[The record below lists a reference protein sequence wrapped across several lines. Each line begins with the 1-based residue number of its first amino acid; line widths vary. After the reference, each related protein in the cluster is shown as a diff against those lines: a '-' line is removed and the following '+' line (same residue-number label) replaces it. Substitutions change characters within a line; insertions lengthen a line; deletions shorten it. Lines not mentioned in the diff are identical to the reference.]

1 VKTTRVLVVTASPLL
16 RAGLASIAEVVASAA
31 TLEQAGALA
40 AETHPDLMIV
50 ECDER
55 TIQDVVAIAA
65 ESPPI
70 LLLAAES
77 NPPWIAEAL
86 RAGVRGVIPR
96 DAPEPEIVAAVE
108 AAASGLVVLHPQ
120 WLDASLA
127 HPVSVGARTEALSPR
142 EIEVLRLMA
151 EGASNKTIAWR
162 LNISEHT
169 VKFHV
174 NSIFSKMAVSS
185 RTEAVMAGLRA
196 GLVPL

>member
-1 VKTTRVLVVTASPLL
+1 MNLRVLVVSTSPLL
-16 RAGLASIAEVVASAA
+16 RAGLGSIAQVAAVASTMEEAGTLA
-31 TLEQAGALA
+31 TDIR
-40 AETHPDLMIV
+40 PDLMIV

-55 TIQDVVAIAA
+55 TVQDVIAVAGD
-65 ESPPI
+65 SPPM

-77 NPPWIAEAL
+77 NPAWVSDAL

-96 DAPEPEIVAAVE
+96 DAPEAEIVAAIE
-108 AAASGLVVLHPQ
+108 AAAAGLIVLDPR
-120 WLDASLA
+120 WLNGALAS
-127 HPVSVGARTEALSPR
+127 HVSLNTRTEALSPR

-169 VKFHV
+169 VKFHI
-174 NSIFSKMAVSS
+174 NSIFSKMGVSS
-185 RTEAVMAGLRA
+185 RTEAVMGGLRA